1 MWWKIML
8 KNKLVLEK
16 ELSDINFERLKK
28 HKYTD
33 PFKWQNAHINNVKC
47 AMVCHVY
54 FSFCKIS

>member
-1 MWWKIML
+1 MWWQIML

-28 HKYTD
+28 HKYAG

-47 AMVCHVY
+47 AMACCVH
-54 FSFCKIS
+54 FAFCKIS